1 MGELRSVCLSQR
13 SLLEQCCAEMN
24 AGREETVALVEVV
37 EQLSK
42 QVEVLAADHQQPAPR
57 SRVRVERAL
66 PEPCAPQPSQSE
78 EPRQSF
84 LLVSKPQITAQL
96 QAVEESMLQLK
107 SAVADNAKLVPAV
120 KLHKNYLQKSLQRRT
135 AWQLA

>member
-1 MGELRSVCLSQR
+1 MSQR

-24 AGREETVALVEVV
+24 AGREETLALVEVV
-37 EQLSK
+37 EQLNK
-42 QVEVLAADHQQPAPR
+42 QVAVLTADHQQLPPR
-57 SRVRVERAL
+57 SRVRVERSL
-66 PEPCAPQPSQSE
+66 PEPCTPQPAQPE

-96 QAVEESMLQLK
+96 QAVEQSMLQLK
-107 SAVADNAKLVPAV
+107 TAVADNAKLVPAV
-120 KLHKNYLQKSLQRRT
+120 KLHKNYLQKSLQRRA